1 MASLRFNLA
10 LSLLTTAG
18 LLALSGCSE
27 PVPPAPDAAA
37 AVLQGNQLRYP
48 AGHPQLALLTT
59 VDVRPSTAVAI
70 DLPARLTWNES
81 RTQRIFPAFAGR
93 VTAIRADVG
102 QSVKAGSILALMAS
116 PDFGQAQADAA
127 RAAVD
132 AQLTQ
137 KSLARQS
144 ELLAAGVIARREFE
158 TTEAEAARAQ
168 TEVTRAQARSK
179 LYGGGSGFNQ
189 QLGLITGINGIVVE
203 RNLNPGQE
211 LRPDQSGAGVPPPFV
226 VSDPT
231 SLWVQIDARERDVA
245 SLRAGSTFELIVPTL
260 PNEKFVGKVV
270 TSGDAIDPTTRTIKV
285 RGEVANP
292 DRRLKAE
299 MLATARLERHL
310 GGGLLIPASAVVLRG
325 TQHTIYVQTGL
336 GMFEPREVRI
346 SYQDSKQAVVARGLE
361 AGDKV
366 VSENVLLLERQFA
379 LSREAGAGK
388 ELASET
394 APKAD
399 TAMPATLATTA
410 TKSTGN
416 AIPLSLAPRAATPD
430 AAK

>member
-1 MASLRFNLA
+1 MASLRLNATLSILA
-10 LSLLTTAG
+10 AAVMLT
-18 LLALSGCSE
+18 LSGCSE
-27 PVPPAPDAAA
+27 PAPPTPEVPA
-37 AVLQGNQLRYP
+37 AVLQGNQLRFP

-59 VDVRPSTAVAI
+59 VDARPSTAVAV
-70 DLPARLTWNES
+70 DLPARLTWNEA

-102 QSVKAGSILALMAS
+102 QSVKSGTVLAQMAS
-116 PDFGQAQADAA
+116 PDFGQAQADSA

-137 KSLARQS
+137 KSLARQK
-144 ELLAAGVIARREFE
+144 ELLAAGVIARKDFE
-158 TTEAEAARAQ
+158 QAEAEAARAQ
-168 TEVTRAQARSK
+168 TEVARAQARSK
-179 LYGGGSGFNQ
+179 LYGGGNGFNQ
-189 QLGLITGINGIVVE
+189 QLGLVSGINGIVVE

-211 LRPDQSGAGVPPPFV
+211 LRPDQSGVGVPAPFV

-292 DRRLKAE
+292 DRKLKAE

-325 TQHTIYVQTGL
+325 AQHTVYVQTSSGI
-336 GMFEPREVRI
+336 FEPRDVRI

-366 VSENVLLLERQFA
+366 VSENVLLLERQFVI
-379 LSREAGAGK
+379 SRESDSGK
-388 ELASET
+388 EL
-394 APKAD
+394 PND
-399 TAMPATLATTA
+399 TSSKLIKPALDSKGPA
-410 TKSTGN
+410 N
-416 AIPLSLAPRAATPD
+416 AGSPPSPSPTQ
-430 AAK
+430 K

>member
-1 MASLRFNLA
+1 MAL
-10 LSLLTTAG
+10 LSLPHIIRLAG
-18 LLALSGCSE
+18 VASALLLAACSE
-27 PVPPAPDAAA
+27 PAPTPPPEATS
-37 AVLQGNQLRYP
+37 AVLQGNQLRYA
-48 AGHPQLALLTT
+48 AGNPQLALLTT

-102 QSVKAGSILALMAS
+102 QVVKAGTVLAQMAS

-137 KSLARQS
+137 KSLARQR
-144 ELLAAGVIARREFE
+144 ELLAAGVIARKDFE
-158 TTEAEAARAQ
+158 QAEADAARAQ
-168 TEVTRAQARSK
+168 AEVARAQARAR
-179 LYGGGSGFNQ
+179 LYGGAGSVNQ
-189 QLGLITGINGIVVE
+189 QLGLVSTIGGIVVE

-211 LRPDQSGAGVPPPFV
+211 LRPDQSGVGVPAPFV

-231 SLWVQIDARERDVA
+231 SLWVQIDARERDVG
-245 SLRAGSTFELIVPTL
+245 SLKVGSQFELIVPTL
-260 PNEKFVGKVV
+260 PNEKFVGKVLA
-270 TSGDAIDPTTRTIKV
+270 SSDAIDPTTRTIKV

-299 MLATARLERHL
+299 MLATVRLERHL

-325 TQHTIYVQTGL
+325 TEHVVFVQSGP
-336 GMFEPREVRI
+336 GVFEPKDVKL
-346 SYQDSKQAVVARGLE
+346 SYQDSKLAVVSRGLE

-366 VSENVLLLERQFA
+366 VSENALLLARQFSV
-379 LSREAGAGK
+379 SREESEGK
-388 ELASET
+388 APSYIEAPPKAANSGSET
-394 APKAD
+394 PSAAP
-399 TAMPATLATTA
+399 
-410 TKSTGN
+410 TKK
-416 AIPLSLAPRAATPD
+416 P
-430 AAK
+430 

>member
-1 MASLRFNLA
+1 MASFLLTRVF
-10 LSLLTTAG
+10 SLLAAAAVLT
-18 LLALSGCSE
+18 LCGCSE
-27 PVPPAPDAAA
+27 PAAPTPEAAA
-37 AVLQGNQLRYP
+37 AVLQGNQLRFP

-102 QSVKAGSILALMAS
+102 QSVKSGAVLAQMAS

-137 KSLARQS
+137 KSLARQK
-144 ELLAAGVIARREFE
+144 ELLAAGVIARKDFE
-158 TTEAEAARAQ
+158 LAEAEAARAQ
-168 TEVTRAQARSK
+168 TEVARTQARTK
-179 LYGGGSGFNQ
+179 LYGGGAGFNQ
-189 QLGLITGINGIVVE
+189 QLGLVSGVNGIVVE

-211 LRPDQSGAGVPPPFV
+211 LRPDQSGVGVPAPFV

-245 SLRAGSTFELIVPTL
+245 SLRAGSTFELVVPTL

-292 DRRLKAE
+292 ERRLKAE

-310 GGGLLIPASAVVLRG
+310 GGGLVIPSSAVVLRG
-325 TQHTIYVQTGL
+325 VQHTVYVQAAPGV
-336 GMFEPREVRI
+336 FEPREVRLT
-346 SYQDSKQAVVARGLE
+346 YQDSKQAVVERGLE

-366 VSENVLLLERQFA
+366 VSENVLLLSRQFA
-379 LSREAGAGK
+379 LSQETSESK
-388 ELASET
+388 ELPPAAASRDGKD
-394 APKAD
+394 A
-399 TAMPATLATTA
+399 A
-410 TKSTGN
+410 TK
-416 AIPLSLAPRAATPD
+416 P
-430 AAK
+430 

>member
-1 MASLRFNLA
+1 MASSYFKATFSILA
-10 LSLLTTAG
+10 AAIILT
-18 LLALSGCSE
+18 LSGCSE
-27 PVPPAPDAAA
+27 PVAPTPEAAS
-37 AVLQGNQLRYP
+37 AVLQGNQLRFP
-48 AGHPQLALLTT
+48 AGHPQLALLTA

-102 QSVKAGSILALMAS
+102 QGVKAGAVLAQMAS

-137 KSLARQS
+137 KSLARQK
-144 ELLAAGVIARREFE
+144 ELLAAGVIARKDFE
-158 TTEAEAARAQ
+158 QAEAEAARAQ
-168 TEVTRAQARSK
+168 TEVARAQARSK
-179 LYGGGSGFNQ
+179 LYGGGNGFNQ
-189 QLGLITGINGIVVE
+189 QLGLVSGINGIVVE

-211 LRPDQSGAGVPPPFV
+211 LRPDQSGVGVPAPFV

-245 SLRAGSTFELIVPTL
+245 SLRAGSTFDLIVPTL
-260 PNEKFVGKVV
+260 PNEKFVGKVI

-292 DRRLKAE
+292 DRKLKAE

-325 TQHTIYVQTGL
+325 AQHTVYVQTSPGI
-336 GMFEPREVRI
+336 FEPRDVRI

-366 VSENVLLLERQFA
+366 VSENVLLLERQFVI
-379 LSREAGAGK
+379 SRESDSGK
-388 ELASET
+388 ELSN
-394 APKAD
+394 D
-399 TAMPATLATTA
+399 TTSKPIQPPLDSTGQTNTGSPAT
-410 TKSTGN
+410 
-416 AIPLSLAPRAATPD
+416 PLPTQ
-430 AAK
+430 K

>member
-1 MASLRFNLA
+1 MAL
-10 LSLLTTAG
+10 LSLPHIIRLAG
-18 LLALSGCSE
+18 VASALLLAACSE
-27 PVPPAPDAAA
+27 PAPTPPPEATS
-37 AVLQGNQLRYP
+37 AVLQGNQLRYA
-48 AGHPQLALLTT
+48 AGNPQLALLTT

-102 QSVKAGSILALMAS
+102 QVVKAGTVLAQMAS

-137 KSLARQS
+137 KSLARQR
-144 ELLAAGVIARREFE
+144 ELLAAGVIARKDFE
-158 TTEAEAARAQ
+158 QAEADAARAQ
-168 TEVTRAQARSK
+168 AEVARAQARAR
-179 LYGGGSGFNQ
+179 LYGGAGSVNQ
-189 QLGLITGINGIVVE
+189 QLGLVSTIGGIVVE

-211 LRPDQSGAGVPPPFV
+211 LRPDQSGVGVPAPFV

-231 SLWVQIDARERDVA
+231 SLWVQIDARERDVG
-245 SLRAGSTFELIVPTL
+245 SLKVGSQFELIVPSA
-260 PNEKFVGKVV
+260 PNEKFIGKVL
-270 TSGDAIDPTTRTIKV
+270 TSSDAIDPTTRTIKV

-299 MLATARLERHL
+299 MLASARLERHL
-310 GGGLLIPASAVVLRG
+310 GGGLVIPASAVVLRG
-325 TQHTIYVQTGL
+325 TQHTVYVQSGP
-336 GMFEPREVRI
+336 GIFEPREVRL

-366 VSENVLLLERQFA
+366 VSENVLLLARQFA
-379 LSREAGAGK
+379 LSQETSEGK
-388 ELASET
+388 EVPAADAKQGT
-394 APKAD
+394 A
-399 TAMPATLATTA
+399 A
-410 TKSTGN
+410 TK
-416 AIPLSLAPRAATPD
+416 AAEKTND
-430 AAK
+430 ATKKQ